1 MNLFSIFR
9 KKERDVLSEYFKFF
23 TKFYKIEKNQQL
35 LGQGS
40 FGTVFKVTNSVDD
53 GEFALKIV
61 RIERCVSSSS
71 KIQIVYFRDSCY

>member
-1 MNLFSIFR
+1 MNLPNIFR
-9 KKERDVLSEYFKFF
+9 KKKPDVLSEYFKFF
-23 TKFYKIEKNQQL
+23 TKFYQIEKNQQL

-61 RIERCVSSSS
+61 RIERCVSSPSNL
-71 KIQIVYFRDSCY
+71 QIICVIAW